1 MKRVGLVVNLRKKQ
15 GERLVNILTDW
26 FEKRGIEVAT
36 PQYTGGGEVA
46 RPDFSNEV
54 DLVITLGGDGTLLGT
69 ARQMAGTGV
78 PILGVN
84 LGRLGFL
91 TDLEMHDLFPSLEKF
106 LHGEYEIEE
115 RMMLTAKVWRDHK
128 CVGSFHALNDVVITK
143 GPLSR
148 IIGLETYVDN
158 EYIATYRADGIIV
171 ASPTGSTAYSLSAG
185 GPIVTPELQLMI
197 LTPIC
202 PHTFYARPIVLPDSR
217 TIRIILRSNSLEVML
232 TVDGQV
238 GFPLQKNDEI
248 IVSKADITTKLVKL
262 RRRTFFEVLRIKMR
276 GE

>member
-1 MKRVGLVVNLRKKQ
+1 MKRVGFVVNLRKKQ
-15 GERLVNILTDW
+15 GERIVEILTDW
-26 FEKRGIEVAT
+26 FEKRGVEVAK
-36 PQYTGGGEVA
+36 PQFTGGGEISK
-46 RPDFSNEV
+46 PDFSDQV

-91 TDLEMHDLFPSLEKF
+91 TDLEMNDLFPYLEKF
-106 LHGEYEIEE
+106 LRGDYEIEE
-115 RMMLTAKVWRDHK
+115 RMMLAAEVWRDNKH
-128 CVGSFHALNDVVITK
+128 VGSFYALNDVVIAK

-148 IIGLETYVDN
+148 IVELEACVDE

-185 GPIVTPELQLMI
+185 GPVVTPELHLMI

-202 PHTFYARPIVLPDSR
+202 PHTFYARPIVLSDSR
-217 TIRIILRSNSLEVML
+217 TIRLTLKSNSLEVML

-238 GFPLQKNDEI
+238 GFPLQKNDEV